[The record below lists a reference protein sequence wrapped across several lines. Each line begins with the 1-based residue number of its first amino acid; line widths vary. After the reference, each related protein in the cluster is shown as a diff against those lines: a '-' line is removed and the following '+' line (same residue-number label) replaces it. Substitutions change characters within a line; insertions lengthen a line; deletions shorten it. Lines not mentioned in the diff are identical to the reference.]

1 MKVEKLGVGLNY
13 QPQLLDFLKT
23 CSDELDFLE
32 VVPDIFWL
40 DNGPDARPR
49 YVDDTAAL
57 EFLHSMRQHMP
68 VVIPL
73 PTTLPDA
80 ALSLEREHEIGDA
93 LQTDP
98 ERFRAREAIVFP
110 V

>member
-1 MKVEKLGVGLNY
+1 MSMRALYSTPVALLLGV
-13 QPQLLDFLKT
+13 LLA
-23 CSDELDFLE
+23 
-32 VVPDIFWL
+32 IFAPS
-40 DNGPDARPR
+40 G
-49 YVDDTAAL
+49 AL
-57 EFLHSMRQHMP
+57 Y
-68 VVIPL
+68 VIPL

-98 ERFRAREAIVFP
+98 ERFRAWEAIVFP

>member
-1 MKVEKLGVGLNY
+1 MNQNFTKLAFTDSVKKA
-13 QPQLLDFLKT
+13 Q
-23 CSDELDFLE
+23 E
-32 VVPDIFWL
+32 
-40 DNGPDARPR
+40 R
-49 YVDDTAAL
+49 YG
-57 EFLHSMRQHMP
+57 
-68 VVIPL
+68 IPL

-110 V
+110 